1 MVLPQT
7 LLECPV
13 RADLELHGAGL
24 LWTANLEDRADQSHP
39 FWNLDVRCVAICCKQ
54 ATVQSPASAPTPNG
68 RMNLHALPPCRLA
81 CVSREGA
88 RGWAVR
94 RPVTK
99 HGAPRIV
106 EKAHLWVQGRKESEA
121 RSLHESE
128 HHMARKP
135 CKSPAENEHLALK
148 RSVEVFLGL

>member
-39 FWNLDVRCVAICCKQ
+39 FWNLDVRGVAICCKQ

-99 HGAPRIV
+99 HGAPKSPPVGAR
-106 EKAHLWVQGRKESEA
+106 AQGVKS
-121 RSLHESE
+121 SSSHESE
-128 HHMARKP
+128 HRMARKP
-135 CKSPAENEHLALK
+135 CKSPAESEHLALK